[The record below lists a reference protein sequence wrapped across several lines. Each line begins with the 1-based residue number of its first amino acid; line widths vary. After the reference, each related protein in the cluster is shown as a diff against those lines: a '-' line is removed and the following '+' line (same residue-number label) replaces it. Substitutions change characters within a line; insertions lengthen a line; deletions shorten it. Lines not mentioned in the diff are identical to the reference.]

1 MYLLDTTALSEPLR
15 RRPHPRFIE
24 ELRRVPADALY
35 TSSVCVM
42 ELRYGATRK
51 GDTNLWDRIHS
62 EILEHVQILPFGK
75 EEALMAGDLL
85 AELQRTGQLIGI
97 EDLQIA
103 ATALVADLT
112 VVTANETHFVR
123 IPDLRVVNWVA

>member
-15 RRPHPRFIE
+15 RRPHPRFPRFIE

-42 ELRYGATRK
+42 ELRYGAPRK

-62 EILEHVQILPFGK
+62 EILEHVQILSFGK

-85 AELQRTGQLIGI
+85 AELQRTGQPIGI

-112 VVTANETHFVR
+112 VVTASQLPH
-123 IPDLRVVNWVA
+123 D